1 MSWEEKAIPYSLEGG
16 DLNDTPLTFL
26 CFTEV
31 LPTLQKPWLGFSK
44 QAAIKPLEL
53 HLILSSVLRTKPR
66 VLSILSTLPLSYI
79 SSSGS
84 SSLCYRQICH
94 RPLIHQDLSMKYK
107 LSELSEGKCNTSV
120 FLNRQRTRK
129 LYIWEERSQG
139 RGKESKSPSV
149 KLHSSSHHQ

>member
-44 QAAIKPLEL
+44 QAAIKLEL